1 MSEAAAKERVRKQ
14 GWAAPGGL
22 HDALMRFL
30 KIVLPTSIGVLLAYL
45 AMAPLQKGRDISFI
59 LDKNKVDVA
68 RERMRVESARDRG
81 QDNQGRPFTIDAS
94 SAVQETSQDPIVEI
108 LGMSAE
114 IGLDNGPATLRA
126 DRGRYDM
133 EAQTVDIVGPIQFT
147 AADGYRLS
155 TSNVTVDLNEQ
166 ELESQGAVQGQMP
179 LGRFSAGK
187 LEADLPERRVVLS
200 GRARLHIRQGGLRW
214 AA

>member
-1 MSEAAAKERVRKQ
+1 MSEQAARERVRKQ

-22 HDALMRFL
+22 HDAVMRLL

-45 AMAPLQKGRDISFI
+45 ALAPLQKGRDISFI

-68 RERMRVESARDRG
+68 QERMRVDSARYRG
-81 QDNQGRPFTIDAS
+81 QDNKGRSFTIDAS

-108 LGMSAE
+108 LGMAAE

-133 EAQTVDIVGPIQFT
+133 EAQSVDIVGPIQFT
-147 AADGYRLS
+147 AADGYRLM
-155 TSNVTVDLNEQ
+155 TRDVTVDLNDQTLKSNGTVE
-166 ELESQGAVQGQMP
+166 GQMP
-179 LGRFSAGK
+179 LGRFTADK
-187 LEADLPERRVVLS
+187 LEADLPERQVVLT
-200 GRARLHIRQGGLRW
+200 GRARLHIRQGGLR
-214 AA
+214 